1 MPKYTDIIDTTT
13 TRRYTIVFTP
23 KESGGYSGQLLS
35 KGEPIEIWGP
45 SLSEARWKL
54 EYIVRNYCTAC
65 LLSNQPLP
73 EPEFMTPSMHV
84 EDHSIP
90 HSLPTQRL
98 VIEHLDITIND

>member
-45 SLSEARWKL
+45 SLSEAR
-54 EYIVRNYCTAC
+54 
-65 LLSNQPLP
+65 
-73 EPEFMTPSMHV
+73 
-84 EDHSIP
+84 
-90 HSLPTQRL
+90 
-98 VIEHLDITIND
+98 